1 MREEDE
7 DDEGKGGDQTLI
19 SGPVWC
25 VMSCG
30 HILFLFMPY

>member
-7 DDEGKGGDQTLI
+7 DDEGMGGDQTLI

-25 VMSCG
+25 VMDWG